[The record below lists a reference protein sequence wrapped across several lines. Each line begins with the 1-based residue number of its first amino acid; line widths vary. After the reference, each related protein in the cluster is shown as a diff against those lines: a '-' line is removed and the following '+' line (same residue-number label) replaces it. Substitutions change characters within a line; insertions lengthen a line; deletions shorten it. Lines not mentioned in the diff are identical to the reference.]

1 VSGTTPLTITVRPEL
16 TRTLAK
22 LTAMRPHERAVAAG
36 RIREE
41 LQAARVACTMVR
53 REAVWDLRDEGC
65 TWQQIADLLG
75 MRPTFSGCG
84 TSRRPSGR
92 RHRRIEPGWY
102 LI

>member
-1 VSGTTPLTITVRPEL
+1 MSGTTPLTITVRPEL

-75 MRPTFSGCG
+75 MSKQKAHFLGMRDLTPAERAAAS
-84 TSRRPSGR
+84 
-92 RHRRIEPGWY
+92 ED
-102 LI
+102 